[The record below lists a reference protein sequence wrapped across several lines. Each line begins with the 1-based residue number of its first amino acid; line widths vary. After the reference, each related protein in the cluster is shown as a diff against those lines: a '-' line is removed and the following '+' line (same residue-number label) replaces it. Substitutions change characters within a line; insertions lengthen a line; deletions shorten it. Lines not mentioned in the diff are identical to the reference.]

1 MSRLNLIDPQQAE
14 GKQKELLDGVQKKL
28 GMTPNLVRVFA
39 NSPAVLQGYLGLND
53 GLNEGTL
60 DAKVREQIALTVA
73 ETNGC
78 EYCLAAHS
86 AVSKMLGLNR
96 DEILDARQGTS
107 SDGRVDAALHFA
119 QSVVEKRGWVGD
131 EDLDRVRNAG
141 YGDAEITEIVAH
153 VVLNIFRNYFN
164 HIAET
169 PIDFPKADPLAAS
182 AK

>member
-1 MSRLNLIDPQQAE
+1 MSRLNLVDAQQAE

-39 NSPAVLQGYLGLND
+39 NSPAVLEGYLGLTE
-53 GLNEGTL
+53 GLSGGAL
-60 DAKVREQIALTVA
+60 GAQLSEQIALTVA

-86 AVSKMLGLNR
+86 TVGKMLGLNR

-107 SDGRVDAALHFA
+107 NDGRVDAALHFA
-119 QSVVEKRGWVGD
+119 QRVTEKRGWVSD
-131 EDLDRVRNAG
+131 EDLENVRSAG
-141 YGDAEITEIVAH
+141 YNDGEISEIVAH

-164 HIAET
+164 HVAET
-169 PIDFPKADPLAAS
+169 PIDFPKADPLPTS

>member
-1 MSRLNLIDPQQAE
+1 MSRLAMIDPQQAE

-39 NSPAVLQGYLGLND
+39 NSPAVLQGYLGLNG
-53 GLNEGTL
+53 GLDEGAL
-60 DAKVREQIALTVA
+60 DVKVREQIALAVA
-73 ETNGC
+73 ESNGC

-86 AVSKMLGLNR
+86 TVGKMLGLNR

-107 SDGRVDAALHFA
+107 SDSRVDAALQFA
-119 QSVVEKRGWVGD
+119 NSVVEKKGWVSD
-131 EDLDRVRNAG
+131 EDLEKVRSAG
-141 YGDAEITEIVAH
+141 YGDGEITEIVAH

-169 PIDFPKADPLAAS
+169 PIDFPKADALPAS

>member
-1 MSRLNLIDPQQAE
+1 MSRLNMINSEQAQ

-39 NSPAVLQGYLGLND
+39 NSPAVLQGYLGFTGAL
-53 GLNEGTL
+53 GEGAL
-60 DAKVREQIALTVA
+60 GAKLSEEIALTVA
-73 ETNGC
+73 ESNAC

-86 AVSKMLGLNR
+86 AVGKMLGLNR
-96 DEILDARQGTS
+96 DEILDARQGNS
-107 SDGRVDAALHFA
+107 SDSRVDAALQFA
-119 QSVVEKRGWVGD
+119 QRVVESRGWVSD
-131 EDLDRVRNAG
+131 EDLQKVRAAG
-141 YGDAEITEIVAH
+141 YDDGEISEIVAH

-169 PIDFPKADPLAAS
+169 PIDFPKAEPLAAS

>member
-1 MSRLNLIDPQQAE
+1 MSRLNLIDSQQAE
-14 GKQKELLDGVQKKL
+14 GKQKELLDSVQKRL

-39 NSPAVLQGYLGLND
+39 NSPAVLEGYLGLKD
-53 GLNEGTL
+53 GLSGGTL
-60 DAKVREQIALTVA
+60 GAKLSEEIALTVA
-73 ETNGC
+73 EINGC

-86 AVSKMLGLNR
+86 TVGKMLGLNR

-107 SDGRVDAALHFA
+107 SDGRVHAALNFA
-119 QSVVEKRGWVGD
+119 QSVVEKRGWVSD
-131 EDLDRVRNAG
+131 EDLENVRSAG
-141 YGDAEITEIVAH
+141 YDDGEISEIVAH

-169 PIDFPKADPLAAS
+169 PIDFPKADPLPAS

>member
-1 MSRLNLIDPQQAE
+1 MSRLNVIDPKQAE
-14 GKQKELLDGVQKKL
+14 GKQKELLDSVQKKL

-53 GLNEGTL
+53 SLGEGTL
-60 DAKVREQIALTVA
+60 DVKVREQIALTVA

-86 AVSKMLGLNR
+86 TVGKMLGLSR

-107 SDGRVDAALHFA
+107 SDGRVNAALQFA
-119 QSVVEKRGWVGD
+119 QSVVEKRGWVSD
-131 EDLDRVRNAG
+131 EDLDRVRSAG
-141 YGDAEITEIVAH
+141 YGDDEIAEIVAH

-169 PIDFPKADPLAAS
+169 PIDFPKADPLAAA

>member
-1 MSRLNLIDPQQAE
+1 MNRLNLVDPKQAQ
-14 GKQKELLDGVQKKL
+14 GKQKELLDAVQSKL

-39 NSPAVLQGYLGLND
+39 NSPAVLQGYLGFTDALS
-53 GLNEGTL
+53 GGTL
-60 DAKVREQIALTVA
+60 GAKLSEQIALTVA

-86 AVSKMLGLNR
+86 TVGKMLGLNR
-96 DEILDARQGTS
+96 DEMLDARRGS
-107 SDGRVDAALHFA
+107 SNDSRTDAALGFA
-119 QSVVEKRGWVGD
+119 KSVTEQRGRVSD
-131 EDLDRVRNAG
+131 EDLDKVRSAG
-141 YGDAEITEIVAH
+141 YDDGEISEIVAH

-169 PIDFPKADPLAAS
+169 PIDFPKADPLPVS

>member
-1 MSRLNLIDPQQAE
+1 MSRLNMIDSQQAE

-39 NSPAVLQGYLGLND
+39 NSPAVLQGYLGFND
-53 GLNEGTL
+53 GLAEGAL

-86 AVSKMLGLNR
+86 AVSKMLGPNR

-107 SDGRVDAALHFA
+107 GDGRVHAALHFA
-119 QSVVEKRGWVGD
+119 QSVVEKRGWVSD
-131 EDLDRVRNAG
+131 EDLENVRSAG
-141 YGDAEITEIVAH
+141 YNDGEISEIVAH

-164 HIAET
+164 HVAET